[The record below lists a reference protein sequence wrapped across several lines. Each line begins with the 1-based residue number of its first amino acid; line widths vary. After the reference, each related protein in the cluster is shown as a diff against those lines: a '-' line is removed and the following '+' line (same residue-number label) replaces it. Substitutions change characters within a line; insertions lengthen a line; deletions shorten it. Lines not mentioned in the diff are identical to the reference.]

1 MKRKAKAAETTFL
14 TGKPPI
20 GTLNTKPDL
29 KQTENLG
36 NWLYGEICASFHSFT
51 AQVKKCKP
59 FILVLAKAL
68 QEHKQAITITVKTL
82 GGGEEKKQV
91 RFITDFASL
100 LGIHRSTLYRWL
112 CLSRQEQAL
121 LMDGEPADDE
131 NKVDPHP
138 PKSRALR
145 QKDAIKMLVK
155 VCHAGAKWLKAVDAG
170 RDGRK
175 EHAAFKHVMDMK
187 RLNDICKAAEA
198 APITP
203 IVGAAEA
210 YTFCADCLTN
220 VIVHAEAN
228 IKTVRVNKLLHR
240 LAMVR
245 DDCAA
250 KAKAVESTVTVP
262 AGDLPTPPNGHG
274 SEAERQGLTSS
285 TQRTHGPIPAS
296 L

>member
-1 MKRKAKAAETTFL
+1 MKRKAKAADTTFL

-20 GTLNTKPDL
+20 STLNTKPDL

-121 LMDGEPADDE
+121 LTDGEPADDE
-131 NKVDPHP
+131 NKIDPPPP
-138 PKSRALR
+138 PKSRALQ

-155 VCHAGAKWLKAVDAG
+155 GCHAGAKWSKAVDAG
-170 RDGRK
+170 RDGKK
-175 EHAAFKHVMDMK
+175 EHAAFKRLMDVK
-187 RLNDICKAAEA
+187 RLDDICKAAEA
-198 APITP
+198 APITA

-210 YTFCADCLTN
+210 YTFCAERLTN
-220 VIVHAEAN
+220 VIVHAEAK
-228 IKTVRVNKLLHR
+228 IKTVRVNMLLHS
-240 LAMVR
+240 LARVR

-250 KAKAVESTVTVP
+250 KA
-262 AGDLPTPPNGHG
+262 
-274 SEAERQGLTSS
+274 
-285 TQRTHGPIPAS
+285 
-296 L
+296 